1 MEANDAQSTKYHPTR
16 MIKKLNESTLFD
28 AVIVANG
35 LFPTSQLAWHF
46 LKNSPYICCC
56 DGAGATLIEHGLVPH
71 AIVTTSIKRAVSRHS
86 TCCLRA
92 RQQRFNQSYFAL
104 QKLRF

>member
-1 MEANDAQSTKYHPTR
+1 MEANDAQSTKYHPTG

-46 LKNSPYICCC
+46 LKNCPYICCC
-56 DGAGATLIEHGLVPH
+56 DGAGATLIEHGLTPH
-71 AIVTTSIKRAVSRHS
+71 AIIGDGDSLPQAFKEQYKDILHVVEEQDNNDLTKATLH
-86 TCCLRA
+86 
-92 RQQRFNQSYFAL
+92 
-104 QKLRF
+104 